1 MIKIPMTTQVVELM
15 MSMVMTINN
24 DAECDSNA
32 DDAGLDDQE
41 LICNEPSVRPALS
54 LNCTASAYITYKVH
68 NTQKV
73 DRVQYTQT
81 VFQSIFQIMCICSVH
96 S

>member
-1 MIKIPMTTQVVELM
+1 

-24 DAECDSNA
+24 DAESDSDS
-32 DDAGLDDQE
+32 DDAGVDDQE

-68 NTQKV
+68 NTHKV
-73 DRVQYTQT
+73 NRVHYTQT
-81 VFQSIFQIMCICSVH
+81 VFQSIFHTTCLPDNVH
-96 S
+96 LLCAQLKRCT

>member
-1 MIKIPMTTQVVELM
+1 MIMQAVEVM

-24 DAECDSNA
+24 DAESDSDS
-32 DDAGLDDQE
+32 DDAGVDDQE

-54 LNCTASAYITYKVH
+54 LHCTPSKYITYKVH

-81 VFQSIFQIMCICSVH
+81 V
-96 S
+96 

>member
-1 MIKIPMTTQVVELM
+1 MIMQAVEVM

-54 LNCTASAYITYKVH
+54 LHCTPSKYITYKVH

-81 VFQSIFQIMCICSVH
+81 V
-96 S
+96 